1 MEFKKIQLNG
11 FKSFADKTNF
21 LIEEGLTGIVGPN
34 GCGKSNIVESL
45 RWVMGE
51 TSKSNIVESLRWV
64 MGETSAKSMRGSGM
78 EDVIFNGTSNKAS
91 KNIAEVSIDVENKN
105 NEGPVQYRDLDQIS
119 VRRKIEKD
127 KGSKFYIND
136 KEVRARDAQM
146 FFADLSTGAHSP
158 SMISQGRIGA
168 LVTAK
173 PTDRRAIL
181 EEAAGISGLHVR
193 RHEAEL
199 RLGAAENNLKRA
211 DELRR
216 QQEKQ
221 LANLQKQAEEATK
234 YKLISEEIKK
244 IEAGLYYL
252 KLLEIDKEI
261 KIENEINNEAEGEV
275 EGFNNKIKIENEINN
290 EAEGEVEGFNNKIT
304 ELENLIKI
312 ATDKVSPL
320 REKNIENLSRIQ
332 RLNLELQSLDEE
344 NTRIQDE
351 IESINKSIS
360 TLDEDINRE
369 RGIIIDANSNE
380 KRLKEE
386 KADLIEIDSKY
397 FETEKL
403 SNEDLENAK
412 KELKKEQEA
421 VDEVVNNIAE
431 GSINISLGPI
441 KNVKNSIN
449 RAKELIN
456 SNEIQQAVTLLD
468 RCNMEL
474 DNFLNDLKNEK
485 SRQEL
490 LNVNEKSQNIKQL
503 QEKYADA
510 YSKNQSIKNE
520 SIKRNERIKTIET
533 EIESWKNLLSN
544 SEKMVAELIER
555 KNKLSDQLKKLE
567 NQPRVQAERKGQISE
582 NLRIS
587 DKEKVDNDIVIEE
600 TDKRIETLRTELNEI
615 QEQSIQIRER
625 KASSGATIE
634 GLQKRKSDLLDRIN
648 SELNLSE
655 DNILE
660 NSNLNGVEELPN
672 AIDQE
677 DALDKKKQERE
688 SLGSV
693 NLKADEETSKYEDEI
708 KKMEQDRSDLVT
720 AIVKLKDS
728 INELNQKGRERLI
741 EAFEKVNRKFNEVYT
756 KLFNGGNAKLELVDS
771 DDPLEAGLE
780 MLVSPPGKRLQSIT
794 LLSGGE
800 QALTALSLIFAV
812 FLTNPSPICV
822 LDEVDAPLDD
832 ANVTRFCNLLEEL
845 IKITNTK
852 FIIVTHHALTMSKM
866 NRLYGVTMPEK
877 GISQL
882 VAVDLQKAE
891 SMVA

>member
-11 FKSFADKTNF
+11 FKSFAEKTNF
-21 LIEEGLTGIVGPN
+21 LIENGLTGIVGPN

-45 RWVMGE
+45 RWA
-51 TSKSNIVESLRWV
+51 

-91 KNIAEVSIDVENKN
+91 KNIAEVSITVDNENH
-105 NEGPVQYRDLDQIS
+105 EGPFQYKEMDHIE

-173 PTDRRAIL
+173 PADRRAIL
-181 EEAAGISGLHVR
+181 EEAANISGLHVR

-199 RLGAAENNLKRA
+199 RLNAAETNLKRA

-252 KLLEIDKEI
+252 KLLDIDNEIR
-261 KIENEINNEAEGEV
+261 IENEINNEAEGEV
-275 EGFNNKIKIENEINN
+275 NNFNRQIAVFENSIKDE
-290 EAEGEVEGFNNKIT
+290 
-304 ELENLIKI
+304 
-312 ATDKVSPL
+312 TDKVSPL
-320 REKNIENLSRIQ
+320 RERNIENLSRIQ
-332 RLNLELQSLDEE
+332 RLNLELQNLDEE
-344 NTRIQDE
+344 NVRTQEE
-351 IESINKSIS
+351 IENIKRSLKTIE
-360 TLDEDINRE
+360 EDIDRE
-369 RGIIIDANSNE
+369 KGIVIDANSNE

-386 KADLIEIDSKY
+386 KAELIEIDSKY

-403 SNEDLENAK
+403 SNEDLEKAK
-412 KELKKEQEA
+412 DQLKEEQNS
-421 VDEVVNNIAE
+421 VDEIINFFADGN
-431 GSINISLGPI
+431 INIGIGPI
-441 KNVKNSIN
+441 KSVKNTIL
-449 RAKELIN
+449 RAKDLIN
-456 SNEIQQAVTLLD
+456 SSEINQALVLLD
-468 RCNMEL
+468 RCQIEI
-474 DNFLNDLKNEK
+474 DDFLNNLEDEESKKKLSNINQKNE
-485 SRQEL
+485 
-490 LNVNEKSQNIKQL
+490 NIKL
-503 QEKYADA
+503 FQEKYADSF
-510 YSKNQSIKNE
+510 SKNQSIKKE
-520 SIKRNERIKTIET
+520 SVKRNERIKTIET
-533 EIESWKNLLSN
+533 EVESWKNLLSN
-544 SEKMVAELIER
+544 SQKMVTELTER
-555 KNKLSDQLKKLE
+555 KNKLLLKLNERDQ
-567 NQPRVQAERKGQISE
+567 QPKAQAEKKGQTTE
-582 NLRIS
+582 GLRIS
-587 DKEKVDNDIVIEE
+587 QNEKIENEKIIEE
-600 TDKRIETLRTELNEI
+600 TDKKINSLRLELNDI
-615 QEQSIQIRER
+615 QERSIQIRER
-625 KASSGATIE
+625 KASSSATVD
-634 GLQKRKSDLLDRIN
+634 GLKKRKDDLLERVS
-648 SELNLSE
+648 SELNIE
-655 DNILE
+655 EKDILE
-660 NSNLNGVEELPN
+660 NSNLNGVEELP
-672 AIDQE
+672 DSVTQE
-677 DALDKKKQERE
+677 EVLDGKKRERE
-688 SLGSV
+688 KLGSV
-693 NLKADEETSKYEDEI
+693 NLRADEETNKYEIEI
-708 KKMEQDRSDLVT
+708 KKMEQDREDLVS
-720 AIVKLKDS
+720 AIIKLKES
-728 INELNQKGRERLI
+728 INELNQKGRERLL

-832 ANVTRFCNLLEEL
+832 ANVTRFCSLLEDL
-845 IKITNTK
+845 TKITNTK

>member
-1 MEFKKIQLNG
+1 MEFRKIQLNG
-11 FKSFADKTNF
+11 FKSFADKTDF
-21 LIEEGLTGIVGPN
+21 LIEKGLTGIVGPN
-34 GCGKSNIVESL
+34 GCGKSNIVES
-45 RWVMGE
+45 
-51 TSKSNIVESLRWV
+51 IRWV

-78 EDVIFNGTSNKAS
+78 EDVIFSGTSNKTS
-91 KNIAEVSIDVENKN
+91 KNLAEVSVVIKNQN
-105 NEGPVQYRDLDQIS
+105 NEGPIQFRELDEVN

-127 KGSKFYIND
+127 KGSKFYING

-146 FFADLSTGAHSP
+146 LFADMSTGAHSP

-234 YKLISEEIKK
+234 YKNITDEIKK

-261 KIENEINNEAEGEV
+261 RIENEINTEAGEEV
-275 EGFNNKIKIENEINN
+275 SGFNNKISDIENSIKLE
-290 EAEGEVEGFNNKIT
+290 T
-304 ELENLIKI
+304 E
-312 ATDKVSPL
+312 KVSPL
-320 REKNIENLSRIQ
+320 REKNIENLSKIQ
-332 RLNLELQSLDEE
+332 RLNLELKSLDEE
-344 NTRIQDE
+344 NTRTQEE
-351 IESINKSIS
+351 IENIKKSLNI
-360 TLDEDINRE
+360 LDEDINRE
-369 RGIIIDANSNE
+369 KGIIIDANSNE

-386 KADLIEIDSKY
+386 KNELIEIDSKY
-397 FETEKL
+397 YDTEKK
-403 SNEDLENAK
+403 SNEDLNDVKSKLNNEI
-412 KELKKEQEA
+412 
-421 VDEVVNNIAE
+421 NNI
-431 GSINISLGPI
+431 
-441 KNVKNSIN
+441 
-449 RAKELIN
+449 KELIN
-456 SNEIQQAVTLLD
+456 KKNNVEAVNALESCRILI
-468 RCNMEL
+468 E
-474 DNFLNDLKNEK
+474 E
-485 SRQEL
+485 
-490 LNVNEKSQNIKQL
+490 
-503 QEKYADA
+503 YAEN
-510 YSKNQSIKNE
+510 YSKNQNIKKE
-520 SIKRNERIKTIET
+520 SVKRNERIKIIEK

-544 SEKMVAELIER
+544 SKKMVDELTDR
-555 KNKLSDQLKKLE
+555 KSKLNSQLEKLD
-567 NQPRVQAERKGQISE
+567 NRPKLQAEKKGQISE
-582 NLRIS
+582 SLRIS
-587 DKEKVDNDIVIEE
+587 EKEKNENESFINITDDKIEN
-600 TDKRIETLRTELNEI
+600 LRSQLNEI

-625 KASSGATIE
+625 KASSSATIE
-634 GLQKRKSDLLDRIN
+634 GLNKRKSDLVDRIH
-648 SELNLSE
+648 SELNLTE
-655 DNILE
+655 ENILE
-660 NSNLNGVEELPN
+660 NSNLYGKENLPDAVN
-672 AIDQE
+672 QE
-677 DALDKKKQERE
+677 DLLDKKKQERE
-688 SLGSV
+688 KLGSV
-693 NLKADEETSKYEDEI
+693 NLKADEETDKYENEI
-708 KKMEQDRSDLVT
+708 KKMEKDRADLVT
-720 AIVKLKDS
+720 AIMKLNDS
-728 INELNQKGRERLI
+728 INELNQKGRERLL

-756 KLFNGGNAKLELVDS
+756 QLFNGGSAKLELVDS
-771 DDPLEAGLE
+771 EDPLEAGLE

-832 ANVTRFCNLLEEL
+832 ANVTRFCNLLDEL
-845 IKITNTK
+845 TRITNTR

-866 NRLYGVTMPEK
+866 DRLYGVTMPEK

>member
-11 FKSFADKTNF
+11 FKSFADKTDF

-51 TSKSNIVESLRWV
+51 TS
-64 MGETSAKSMRGSGM
+64 AKSMRGSGM
-78 EDVIFNGTSNKAS
+78 EDVIFSGTSNKAS
-91 KNIAEVSIDVENKN
+91 KNIAEVLVTVKNEN
-105 NEGPVQYRDLDQIS
+105 NEGPIQYRELGEVS

-221 LANLQKQAEEATK
+221 LLNLQKQAEEATK
-234 YKLISEEIKK
+234 YKNISDEIKK

-261 KIENEINNEAEGEV
+261 RVENEINTEAEDEV
-275 EGFNNKIKIENEINN
+275 SSFNKKI
-290 EAEGEVEGFNNKIT
+290 F
-304 ELENLIKI
+304 ELEQSIKSETEKI
-312 ATDKVSPL
+312 NPL
-320 REKNIENLSRIQ
+320 REKNIENLSKIQ
-332 RLNLELQSLDEE
+332 RLNLELQNLDEE
-344 NTRIQDE
+344 NTRTQDE
-351 IESINKSIS
+351 IENIKGTLK
-360 TLDEDINRE
+360 TLDEDISRE
-369 RGIIIDANSNE
+369 KGIVIDANSNE

-386 KADLIEIDSKY
+386 KSELIEIDSKY
-397 FETEKL
+397 YETEKK
-403 SNEDLENAK
+403 SNKDLER
-412 KELKKEQEA
+412 E
-421 VDEVVNNIAE
+421 
-431 GSINISLGPI
+431 
-441 KNVKNSIN
+441 KNK
-449 RAKELIN
+449 
-456 SNEIQQAVTLLD
+456 
-468 RCNMEL
+468 
-474 DNFLNDLKNEK
+474 LKNEIEK
-485 SRQEL
+485 IKQL
-490 LNVNEKSQNIKQL
+490 IKDKKNEESIVALENIKIIIETYAEIFGKNQNIK
-503 QEKYADA
+503 K
-510 YSKNQSIKNE
+510 E
-520 SIKRNERIKTIET
+520 SVKRSERINIIEK
-533 EIESWKNLLSN
+533 EIKSWKNLLSN
-544 SEKMVAELIER
+544 SEKMVAELSDR
-555 KNKLSDQLKKLE
+555 KNKFVLQLEKLDNKPE
-567 NQPRVQAERKGQISE
+567 IHAEKKGQISE

-587 DKEKVDNDIVIEE
+587 EKEKEENEIIISDTDEKIEN
-600 TDKRIETLRTELNEI
+600 LRRELNKV
-615 QEQSIQIRER
+615 QEDSIQIRER

-634 GLQKRKSDLLDRIN
+634 GLNKRKDDLIDRIN
-648 SELNLSE
+648 SELNLNE
-655 DNILE
+655 ENILE
-660 NSNLNGVEELPN
+660 NSNLNGLEDLPDAVN
-672 AIDQE
+672 QE
-677 DALDKKKQERE
+677 DLLDKKKQERE
-688 SLGSV
+688 KLGSV
-693 NLKADEETSKYEDEI
+693 NLKADEETNKYEIEI
-708 KKMEQDRSDLVT
+708 KKMEQDRTDLVD
-720 AIVKLKDS
+720 AIVKLKNS
-728 INELNQKGRERLI
+728 INELNQKGRERLV

-832 ANVTRFCNLLEEL
+832 ANVTRFCSLLEEL
-845 IKITNTK
+845 IRITNTK

>member
-21 LIEEGLTGIVGPN
+21 LIENGLTGIVGPN
-34 GCGKSNIVESL
+34 GCG
-45 RWVMGE
+45 
-51 TSKSNIVESLRWV
+51 KSNIVESLRWV

-78 EDVIFNGTSNKAS
+78 EDVIFSGTSNKAS
-91 KNIAEVSIDVENKN
+91 KNIAEVSVTVTNEK
-105 NEGPVQYRDLDQIS
+105 NEGPIQYRELDEVN

-168 LVTAK
+168 IVTAK
-173 PTDRRAIL
+173 PADRRAIL

-199 RLGAAENNLKRA
+199 RLNAAENNLKRA

-216 QQEKQ
+216 QQERQ
-221 LANLQKQAEEATK
+221 LVNLQKQAEEAAR
-234 YKLISEEIKK
+234 YKNMSEEIKK

-261 KIENEINNEAEGEV
+261 KIENEINVEAETEV
-275 EGFNNKIKIENEINN
+275 TDFNNKI
-290 EAEGEVEGFNNKIT
+290 AD
-304 ELENLIKI
+304 LENLIK
-312 ATDKVSPL
+312 TETEKVTPL
-320 REKNIENLSRIQ
+320 REKNIENLSKIQ

-351 IESINKSIS
+351 IENIKK
-360 TLDEDINRE
+360 TLQTFEEDIGRE
-369 RGIIIDANSNE
+369 KGIVIDANSNE

-386 KADLIEIDSKY
+386 KNELIEIDSKY
-397 FETEKL
+397 YDTEKQ
-403 SNEDLENAK
+403 SDNDLNTSKDKLQSEIEK
-412 KELKKEQEA
+412 
-421 VDEVVNNIAE
+421 V
-431 GSINISLGPI
+431 
-441 KNVKNSIN
+441 
-449 RAKELIN
+449 KELIN
-456 SNEIQQAVTLLD
+456 SQKNQEAISA
-468 RCNMEL
+468 L
-474 DNFLNDLKNEK
+474 DNCK
-485 SRQEL
+485 L
-490 LNVNEKSQNIKQL
+490 LIEA
-503 QEKYADA
+503 YAGS
-510 YSKNQSIKNE
+510 YSKNENIKKE
-520 SIKRNERIKTIET
+520 SVKRNERIKVIDT
-533 EIESWKNLLSN
+533 EIESWKNLLLN
-544 SEKMVAELIER
+544 SEKMVTQLTER
-555 KNKLSDQLKKLE
+555 RSKLNDQLSKLD
-567 NQPRVQAERKGQISE
+567 NQPKLQAEKKGQITEGLRISEEEKKENEEIINSTDEKIE
-582 NLRIS
+582 NLR
-587 DKEKVDNDIVIEE
+587 
-600 TDKRIETLRTELNEI
+600 LQLNEI

-625 KASSGATIE
+625 KASSGATVE
-634 GLQKRKSDLLDRIN
+634 GLKKRKNDLIDRIN

-655 DNILE
+655 ENILE
-660 NSNLNGVEELPN
+660 NSNLFGVEELPDAVN
-672 AIDQE
+672 QE
-677 DALDKKKQERE
+677 DLLDKKKQERE
-688 SLGSV
+688 KLGSV
-693 NLKADEETSKYEDEI
+693 NLKADEETNKYETEI
-708 KKMEQDRSDLVT
+708 KKMESDRVDLVT
-720 AIVKLKDS
+720 AILKLKES

-741 EAFEKVNRKFNEVYT
+741 EAFDKVDRKFNEVYT
-756 KLFNGGNAKLELVDS
+756 KLFNGGSAKLELVDA

-832 ANVTRFCNLLEEL
+832 ANVTRFCNLLDEL
-845 IKITNTK
+845 TKITDTK

>member
-45 RWVMGE
+45 RWA
-51 TSKSNIVESLRWV
+51 

-78 EDVIFNGTSNKAS
+78 EDVIFSGTSNKAS
-91 KNIAEVSIDVENKN
+91 KNIAEVSITVSNQNK
-105 NEGPVQYRDLDQIS
+105 EGPIQFREVDEIQIK
-119 VRRKIEKD
+119 RKIEKD
-127 KGSKFYIND
+127 KGSRFYIND

-199 RLGAAENNLKRA
+199 RLSAAENNLKRA

-234 YKLISEEIKK
+234 YKNISDEIKK

-261 KIENEINNEAEGEV
+261 TIENEINTEAEGEV
-275 EGFNNKIKIENEINN
+275 SGYNSKIS
-290 EAEGEVEGFNNKIT
+290 
-304 ELENLIKI
+304 ELEKIIK
-312 ATDKVSPL
+312 AETEKVTPL
-320 REKNIENLSRIQ
+320 REKNIENLSKIQ
-332 RLNLELQSLDEE
+332 RLNLELRSLDEE
-344 NTRIQDE
+344 NTRTQEE
-351 IESINKSIS
+351 IENIKKSLK
-360 TLDEDINRE
+360 TLDEDISRE
-369 RGIIIDANSNE
+369 KGIIIDANSNE

-386 KADLIEIDSKY
+386 KNDLIEIDSKY
-397 FETEKL
+397 YETEKRA
-403 SNEDLENAK
+403 NEDLNESKNKLEKEIENIKNLISSK
-412 KELKKEQEA
+412 KNDEA
-421 VDEVVNNIAE
+421 VNMLNNFNMIIDDYAE
-431 GSINISLGPI
+431 SFS
-441 KNVKNSIN
+441 KN
-449 RAKELIN
+449 
-456 SNEIQQAVTLLD
+456 
-468 RCNMEL
+468 
-474 DNFLNDLKNEK
+474 
-485 SRQEL
+485 
-490 LNVNEKSQNIKQL
+490 QNIK
-503 QEKYADA
+503 K
-510 YSKNQSIKNE
+510 E
-520 SIKRNERIKTIET
+520 SVKRSERINVIEK

-544 SEKMVAELIER
+544 SEKMVNELTER
-555 KNKLSDQLKKLE
+555 KNRLNNQLEKLD
-567 NQPRVQAERKGQISE
+567 NQPKIQAEKKGQITE

-587 DKEKVDNDIVIEE
+587 EKEKNDNEIIINDTDEKIE
-600 TDKRIETLRTELNEI
+600 KLRSELNDI

-634 GLQKRKSDLLDRIN
+634 GLKKRKSDLLDRIN
-648 SELNLSE
+648 SELNLNE
-655 DNILE
+655 ENILE
-660 NSNLNGVEELPN
+660 NSNLFGLEELPN
-672 AIDQE
+672 PIDQE
-677 DALDKKKQERE
+677 DQLDKKKQARE
-688 SLGSV
+688 KLGSV
-693 NLKADEETSKYEDEI
+693 NLKADEETNKFEIEI
-708 KKMEQDRSDLVT
+708 KKMEQDRADLVT
-720 AIVKLKDS
+720 AIVKLKES

-756 KLFNGGNAKLELVDS
+756 KLFNGGSAKLELVDS

-845 IKITNTK
+845 TKITNTK

-866 NRLYGVTMPEK
+866 DRLYGVTMPEK

>member
-51 TSKSNIVESLRWV
+51 TS
-64 MGETSAKSMRGSGM
+64 AKSMRGSGM

-91 KNIAEVSIDVENKN
+91 KNIAEVSIDVDNKN
-105 NEGPVQYRDLDQIS
+105 NEGPVQYREVDQIN

-261 KIENEINNEAEGEV
+261 RIENEINNEAESEV
-275 EGFNNKIKIENEINN
+275 DGFNSKIS
-290 EAEGEVEGFNNKIT
+290 
-304 ELENLIKI
+304 ELENLIKL
-312 ATDKVSPL
+312 ATDKVTPL
-320 REKNIENLSRIQ
+320 RERNIENLSRIQ
-332 RLNLELQSLDEE
+332 RLNLELQNLDEE

-351 IESINKSIS
+351 IENIKKSIQ
-360 TLDEDINRE
+360 TLDEDISRE

-386 KADLIEIDSKY
+386 KANLIDIDSKY

-403 SNEDLENAK
+403 SNDELESAK
-412 KELKKEQEA
+412 GELKKEQEA
-421 VDEVVNNIAE
+421 VDEVVSTVAE
-431 GSINISLGPI
+431 GALNISVGPI
-441 KNVKNSIN
+441 KNVKNSID
-449 RAKELIN
+449 RVKELIN
-456 SNEIQQAVTLLD
+456 NNEINQAMTLLD

-474 DNFLNDLKNEK
+474 DNYLSDLKNEK
-485 SRQEL
+485 SRGEL
-490 LNVNEKSQNIKQL
+490 LSVSEKSQNIKNL

-533 EIESWKNLLSN
+533 EIESWKNLLAN
-544 SEKMVAELIER
+544 SEKMVIELSER
-555 KNKLSDQLKKLE
+555 KNKLTTQLSELD
-567 NQPRVQAERKGQISE
+567 NQPKIQAERKGQISE

-587 DKEKVDNDIVIEE
+587 DKDKIDNDSIIEE
-600 TDKRIETLRTELNEI
+600 TDQKIEALRSRLNEI

-634 GLQKRKSDLLDRIN
+634 GLNKRKGDLLDRIN
-648 SELNLSE
+648 SELGLSE
-655 DNILE
+655 ENILE
-660 NSNLNGVEELPN
+660 NSSLNGIEELPN

-677 DALDKKKQERE
+677 DDLDKKKQERE
-688 SLGSV
+688 KLGSV

-728 INELNQKGRERLI
+728 INELNQKGRERLV

-845 IKITNTK
+845 IKITDTK

>member
-11 FKSFADKTNF
+11 FKSFAEKTNF
-21 LIEEGLTGIVGPN
+21 LIEDGLTGIVGPN
-34 GCGKSNIVESL
+34 GCG
-45 RWVMGE
+45 
-51 TSKSNIVESLRWV
+51 KSNIVESLRWV

-78 EDVIFNGTSNKAS
+78 EDVIFSGTSNKAS
-91 KNIAEVSIDVENKN
+91 KNIAEVSIEVENKDK
-105 NEGPVQYRDLDQIS
+105 EGPIQYRELEQIQ

-234 YKLISEEIKK
+234 YKLISDQIKK

-261 KIENEINNEAEGEV
+261 RIENEINTEAEGEV
-275 EGFNNKIKIENEINN
+275 EGFNNKIS
-290 EAEGEVEGFNNKIT
+290 
-304 ELENLIKI
+304 ELENSIKTF
-312 ATDKVSPL
+312 TDKVNPL

-351 IESINKSIS
+351 IESIKKSIQ
-360 TLDEDINRE
+360 TLDDDITRE
-369 RGIIIDANSNE
+369 KGIIIDANSNE

-386 KADLIEIDSKY
+386 KTELIETDSKY

-403 SNEDLENAK
+403 SNEELESAK
-412 KELKKEQEA
+412 NKLKEEQKA
-421 VDEVVNNIAE
+421 VDEVVNSLAE
-431 GSINISLGPI
+431 ETVNISVGPI
-441 KNVKNSIN
+441 RNVKNTIS
-449 RAKELIN
+449 RVKELID
-456 SNEIQQAVTLLD
+456 SNEINQAVTLLD

-474 DNFLNDLKNEK
+474 DSFLNDLKNER
-485 SRQEL
+485 SRSEL
-490 LNVNEKSQNIKQL
+490 LGVSEKSENIKLL

-533 EIESWKNLLSN
+533 EIESWKNLLTN
-544 SEKMVAELIER
+544 SEKMVNELTQR
-555 KNKLSDQLKKLE
+555 KEKLSKQLSDLE
-567 NQPRVQAERKGQISE
+567 NQPRAQAERKGQISE

-587 DKEKVDNDIVIEE
+587 DKEKIDHEAIIDE
-600 TDKRIETLRTELNEI
+600 TDQKIEMLRTQLNEI

-634 GLQKRKSDLLDRIN
+634 GLQKRKNDLLDRIS
-648 SELNLSE
+648 SELNLNE

-672 AIDQE
+672 PVDQE

-688 SLGSV
+688 KLGSV
-693 NLKADEETSKYEDEI
+693 NLKADEETSKYEEEI
-708 KKMEQDRSDLVT
+708 KKMEQDRADLVT

-832 ANVTRFCNLLEEL
+832 ANVTRFCSLLEEL

-866 NRLYGVTMPEK
+866 NRLYGVTMPQK

>member
-1 MEFKKIQLNG
+1 MDFKKIQLNG
-11 FKSFADKTNF
+11 FKSFADKSNF
-21 LIEEGLTGIVGPN
+21 IIEDGLTGIVGPN
-34 GCGKSNIVESL
+34 GCG
-45 RWVMGE
+45 
-51 TSKSNIVESLRWV
+51 KSNIVESLRWV

-78 EDVIFNGTSNKAS
+78 EDVIFSGTSNKPS
-91 KNIAEVSIDVENKN
+91 KNIAEVSVTVSKQAD
-105 NEGPVQYRDLDQIS
+105 EGPVQYRGLEEINI
-119 VRRKIEKD
+119 RRKIEKD

-199 RLGAAENNLKRA
+199 RLNAAENNLKRA

-221 LANLQKQAEEATK
+221 LANLKKQAEEATK
-234 YKLISEEIKK
+234 YKNISDEIKK

-252 KLLEIDKEI
+252 KLIEIDKEI
-261 KIENEINNEAEGEV
+261 RVETEINSEAMDEV
-275 EGFNNKIKIENEINN
+275 TGFNDKISKI
-290 EAEGEVEGFNNKIT
+290 
-304 ELENLIKI
+304 ENLIKLEV
-312 ATDKVSPL
+312 DKVTPL
-320 REKNIENLSRIQ
+320 REKNIESLSRIQ
-332 RLNLELQSLDEE
+332 RLNLELQGLDKE

-351 IESINKSIS
+351 IENIKKTLQ
-360 TLDEDINRE
+360 TLDDDINRE
-369 RGIIIDANSNE
+369 KGIIIDANSNE

-386 KADLIEIDSKY
+386 KKELIEIDSKY
-397 FETEKL
+397 YETEKK
-403 SNEDLENAK
+403 SNEDL
-412 KELKKEQEA
+412 
-421 VDEVVNNIAE
+421 NN
-431 GSINISLGPI
+431 S
-441 KNVKNSIN
+441 KNSLHQEIEKI
-449 RAKELIN
+449 KELIKSNQNENAINTLESSKLLIDEYAN
-456 SNEIQQAVTLLD
+456 S
-468 RCNMEL
+468 
-474 DNFLNDLKNEK
+474 FSKN
-485 SRQEL
+485 
-490 LNVNEKSQNIKQL
+490 QNIK
-503 QEKYADA
+503 K
-510 YSKNQSIKNE
+510 E
-520 SIKRNERIKTIET
+520 SIKRNERISVIEK

-544 SEKMVAELIER
+544 SKKMVDELTGR
-555 KNKLSDQLKKLE
+555 KDKLNNQLDQLDSQPKL
-567 NQPRVQAERKGQISE
+567 QAEKKGQISE
-582 NLRIS
+582 GLRIS
-587 DKEKVDNDIVIEE
+587 EKEKNENEIIINN
-600 TDKRIETLRTELNEI
+600 TDEKIDTLRSQLDEI

-634 GLQKRKSDLLDRIN
+634 GLKKRKDDLIDRVG
-648 SELNLSE
+648 SELNLTE
-655 DNILE
+655 ENILE
-660 NSNLNGVEELPN
+660 NSNLFGVEELPD
-672 AIDQE
+672 AVIQE
-677 DALDKKKQERE
+677 DLLDKKKQERE
-688 SLGSV
+688 KFGSV
-693 NLKADEETSKYEDEI
+693 NLKADEETSKYESEI
-708 KKMEQDRSDLVT
+708 KKMEEDRLDLVT
-720 AIVKLKDS
+720 AISKLKES
-728 INELNQKGRERLI
+728 IQELNQKGRERLL
-741 EAFEKVNRKFNEVYT
+741 EAFEKVNRKFNDVYT

-832 ANVTRFCNLLEEL
+832 ANVSRFCKLLEEL
-845 IKITNTK
+845 ISITNTK